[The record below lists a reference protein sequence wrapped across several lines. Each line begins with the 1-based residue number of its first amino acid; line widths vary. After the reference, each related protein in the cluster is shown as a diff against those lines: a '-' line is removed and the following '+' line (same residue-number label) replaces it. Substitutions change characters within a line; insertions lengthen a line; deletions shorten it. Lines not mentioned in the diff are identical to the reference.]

1 MSIEGLAIIDDQAS
15 ITLVDP
21 CIINA
26 LDIQPS
32 HLSKTSLS
40 TTTVQGTS
48 PAQPCHLVHGLVVTP
63 LDGTTKISL
72 PPAYAH
78 NSLPNVLHEVPSRDT
93 VAATHGLEHLA
104 PHFHNH
110 ENWSTILLIG
120 RDCAIAQRQDQV
132 LMSSDEK
139 KLASKTPLGWVLIGE
154 HSDSPTPTET
164 PPCQNS
170 VLQTG
175 TSSGTNQTW
184 PRNTEKNKDQAEE
197 N

>member
-21 CIINA
+21 CIIKA
-26 LDIQPS
+26 LDIQTS
-32 HLSKTSLS
+32 HLSKTTLS

-63 LDGTTKISL
+63 LDGTTRIPL

-104 PHFHNH
+104 PNFYDN

-120 RDCAIAQRQDQV
+120 RDCAIAQWQDQV
-132 LMSSDEK
+132 IMSSDEK
-139 KLASKTPLGWVLIGE
+139 NWHPKLLWDGADRRTLRLS
-154 HSDSPTPTET
+154 HSHRKSTK
-164 PPCQNS
+164 S
-170 VLQTG
+170 
-175 TSSGTNQTW
+175 
-184 PRNTEKNKDQAEE
+184 
-197 N
+197 